1 MKKFPEKETDPLS
14 YQLNDLDIISFAY
27 FSKNIK
33 FPYAFTKKN
42 VMFQG
47 KKVKGFKAD
56 TLA

>member
-33 FPYAFTKKN
+33 FPYAFTKTN
-42 VMFQG
+42 VMF
-47 KKVKGFKAD
+47 
-56 TLA
+56 